1 MSYVLLTNCIG
12 KDRGWKVNQK
22 TIEIWS
28 NKVDDKAFASTSNY
42 GAIYGGLVANCYVK
56 EEEPDFTFEQVCD
69 YVDELNTTPAGLAL
83 LEQVKEKFEASQ
95 YYIKI
100 LEKMEGMLK
109 SMKEQ
114 SDEADSS
121 TDMSADKKKAV
132 TSDG

>member
-1 MSYVLLTNCIG
+1 MSYLLLKNCIG

-42 GAIYGGLVANCYVK
+42 GAMYGGLVANCYVK
-56 EEEPDFTFEQVCD
+56 EEEPDFTFEQVCE
-69 YVDELNTTPAGLAL
+69 YVDELNETTEGLAI
-83 LEQVKEKFEASQ
+83 LEQIKEKFEASQ

-109 SMKEQ
+109 SMQEQ
-114 SDEADSS
+114 GEGDADTS
-121 TDMSADKKKAV
+121 DKKKV
-132 TSDG
+132 ELSEG